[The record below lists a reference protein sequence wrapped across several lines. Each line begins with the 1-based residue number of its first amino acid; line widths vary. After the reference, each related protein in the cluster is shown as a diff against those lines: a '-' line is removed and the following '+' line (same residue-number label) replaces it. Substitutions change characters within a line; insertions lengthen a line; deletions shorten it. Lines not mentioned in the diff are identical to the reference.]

1 MYLIFD
7 VVVDH
12 MAVPSYNFTFA
23 SFSQPFNDSPSFHER
38 CFVTESPDPSNQTA
52 VEQCWLGNS
61 KMPLPGLDTD
71 YPTVTV
77 IEKLLD
83 WVRKLVQDYD
93 VNGLRIDTVKH
104 IRKDFWP
111 EFSKA
116 ADVFTLGEVLINDT
130 DYASQYTGK

>member
-1 MYLIFD
+1 MFD

-12 MAVPSYNFTFA
+12 MAVPSYNFTFT
-23 SFSQPFNDSPSFHER
+23 SFSQPFNDSPSFHEL

-83 WVRKLVQDYD
+83 RVRKLVQDYV

-116 ADVFTLGEVLINDT
+116 AGVFTPGEVLINDT
-130 DYASQYTGK
+130 DYASQYTGE